1 METALFG
8 HPDRLLHES
17 IVLNLATIYELESC
31 KAMANKIN
39 LLKLIAAHKG
49 DSFAVAALKLH

>member
-1 METALFG
+1 MFG